1 MKLTKTPISTAS
13 LSLRTAN
20 EEAEVILLRQ
30 ALNAEHYLKAGRAVG
45 HTLWQGVYE
54 ANSEDG
60 SSNLV
65 CVLCWG
71 AAAKHLKDRDN
82 LIQWDRVTCANR
94 LKLVVQLRRFLV
106 LDSARRPN
114 LASQCMGIALR
125 SLQDE
130 WEKVHQYRPLLAESF
145 HDPKQHTG
153 TLYKVT
159 NWTPLGLTKGFARH
173 RADFYQDLKSPKHLW
188 VKPLQKSALGLL
200 SSPSELPVAHQKA
213 VASAT
218 SGARCAL
225 KCSELRSLRQAFEDV
240 DDPRSPLSK
249 RHPFT
254 AMLGLIS
261 YGLICGAPDV
271 KSIWRKCG
279 ALNESQ
285 RRAMGLT
292 QRSKA
297 TGRLTMPGYDAI
309 NDLINKID
317 PKSMSAAINN
327 WLIQHSD
334 TLPKTLAI
342 DGKDLGGKG
351 KLGSIVTLCHSST
364 GIPLAMETYS
374 GGKNDCEL
382 PTTTALL
389 AKKELSLSHT
399 VITNDALGT
408 QKNGAPN
415 S

>member
-1 MKLTKTPISTAS
+1 VKLTQLPSPATN
-13 LSLRTAN
+13 LSLRTATQQ
-20 EEAEVILLRQ
+20 AEVDQLRQ
-30 ALNAEHYLKAGRAVG
+30 ALNREHYLKAGRPVG
-45 HTLWQGVYE
+45 HTLWQGIYE
-54 ANSEDG
+54 TDVEDG
-60 SSNLV
+60 TSTLV
-65 CVLCWG
+65 CALCWG
-71 AAAKHLKDRDN
+71 AAAKHLKSREN
-82 LIQWDRVTCANR
+82 FIQWDKVTCANR
-94 LKLVVQLRRFLV
+94 LKLVVQLRRFLII
-106 LDSARRPN
+106 DASRRPN

-130 WEKVHQYRPLLAESF
+130 WEKAHGYRPLLAESF

-173 RADFYQDLKSPKHLW
+173 RADFYQDLKSPKQLW
-188 VKPLQKSALGLL
+188 VKTLQKSSLGLL
-200 SSPSELPVAHQKA
+200 SSPSQLPEVHQNA

-225 KCSELRSLRQAFEDV
+225 KCSELRTFRQAFEDV
-240 DDPRSPLSK
+240 DDPRNSKSK

-279 ALNESQ
+279 ALDENQ

-309 NDLINKID
+309 NDLVNKID
-317 PKSMSAAINN
+317 PNSMSTAINK
-327 WLIQHSD
+327 WLLEHSD

-351 KLGSIVTLCHSST
+351 QLGSIVTLCLSST
-364 GIPLAMETYS
+364 GIPLAMEAYS
-374 GGKNDCEL
+374 GKKNDSEL
-382 PTTTALL
+382 PITTGLL
-389 AKKELSLSHT
+389 AKKELSLNHA
-399 VITNDALGT
+399 VVTNDALGT
-408 QKNGAPN
+408 QKKRL
-415 S
+415 SK